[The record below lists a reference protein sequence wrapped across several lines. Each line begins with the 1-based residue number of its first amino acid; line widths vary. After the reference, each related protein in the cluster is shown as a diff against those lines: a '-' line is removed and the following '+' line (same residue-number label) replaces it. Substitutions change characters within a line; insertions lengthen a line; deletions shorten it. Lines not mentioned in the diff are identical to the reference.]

1 MPIQVLS
8 SELISEIA
16 SAYPQL
22 ATLNL
27 SNNEIRRI
35 ENLEQLTSL
44 ATLNLSHNQIDELGG
59 FAAGH
64 GQLLRE
70 LDVTGNAIVTISAAP
85 GGLEV
90 LLLGDNRIS
99 DWKQVEAIGALCP
112 DLQHLVLDGNPLNDA
127 EDYRSSVVRIIPTLT
142 ELDFSTVSDAER
154 GILSLSTEGPLR
166 SPRSAAAMSEDDRA
180 GGGDEGDDDALRDL
194 GPFGLDQSDYQ
205 MHDALLQT
213 QQIEIDVQAM
223 PAPIGSVDL
232 QEEVPG
238 DDNVIEDL
246 DYHASLLSVE
256 ENVRLLQQID
266 ILEAENVQL
275 VQRNETLQVQIDMA
289 EEKATDNLVKNSQLE
304 SEKLLLAEEVAQ
316 ERHQRRQEI
325 DSSEQLIDALNQESH
340 SLLDQIARTKSA
352 QEEATLAS
360 ADTILGLS
368 NQLEAAQQLNQNQHR
383 QNLARADVVADGEAA
398 VSNLGDEI
406 KILRL
411 NLETSQ
417 QMVTHLRAERDKL
430 SASNDSLRTSFETE
444 QSSAANAIRQSTELH
459 NQADVLRR
467 HLETSENEVIGVQ
480 QTLAGLQNDLA
491 LANRALEDSNVELM
505 RCAGL
510 EEENALLQR
519 KLGDSEQHSQAMQN
533 ALAATKADV
542 DNAAAALANSK
553 AEMMRSAG
561 LEEANTLLRRK
572 LDESEQQAQG
582 MQAAL
587 AASRADVDV
596 AAAALVESKTFAA
609 DRTSEIASAKQEELV
624 DAYAAIQNLSAERDQ
639 KVKQLESLIE
649 RQSADIT
656 ALRVSLHGRVV
667 DAALPAL
674 QSIEQ
679 LLDGTGKLDQLVL
692 LSMRIKS
699 MENVMAMQERG
710 IGDEAASG
718 SAAEKR
724 QAGQALLTQWRHKVI
739 QLMVQSETDKLTR
752 TAAARE
758 ATGKQTELQKQV
770 EELRYTVGILENSNS
785 AVQVDLRKQRDLLQQ
800 EKNGKLR
807 AQQLH
812 QSTQDKLTNADD
824 RLASLRRQLEQ
835 AATAEAAYMAEAGV
849 EAARA
854 ERELEAARVASK
866 AAEEAG
872 RLAVLS
878 AAGTRVKEVHG
889 LENERDVL
897 AGQMQSMSVE
907 NDRLNKALV
916 ETRGSLAAVQEDL
929 VDARGDLRRLKKE
942 ADTQVEGFRGE
953 QLSKVRE
960 AQQAADEAQLSFKL
974 EAQRMNKEHSKSIS
988 SLKALEAQ
996 VKRSAAEH
1004 STKALSRVEELEK
1017 QLQSRDAAVKGLREE
1032 RNALMSTMRAI
1043 EQRNAPPSASSRRQ
1057 SRSRK
1062 APSSKQRSSAEER
1075 AARRPRPRGGAPTT
1089 APSGPGPGGAARDA
1103 TAGWWRDGP
1112 GIGAAAASEVGI
1124 AAAMLLDSSSSSY
1137 SEDDGGGSESSYSS
1151 ESSDEPLSYA
1161 AARLDPYTS
1170 SSDSD
1175 MGSEC
1180 SGYSDGCGD
1189 TQSPFRTRLDRLATL
1204 TSDLL
1209 AD

>member
-1 MPIQVLS
+1 
-8 SELISEIA
+8 
-16 SAYPQL
+16 
-22 ATLNL
+22 
-27 SNNEIRRI
+27 
-35 ENLEQLTSL
+35 
-44 ATLNLSHNQIDELGG
+44 
-59 FAAGH
+59 
-64 GQLLRE
+64 
-70 LDVTGNAIVTISAAP
+70 
-85 GGLEV
+85 
-90 LLLGDNRIS
+90 
-99 DWKQVEAIGALCP
+99 
-112 DLQHLVLDGNPLNDA
+112 
-127 EDYRSSVVRIIPTLT
+127 
-142 ELDFSTVSDAER
+142 
-154 GILSLSTEGPLR
+154 
-166 SPRSAAAMSEDDRA
+166 
-180 GGGDEGDDDALRDL
+180 
-194 GPFGLDQSDYQ
+194 
-205 MHDALLQT
+205 
-213 QQIEIDVQAM
+213 
-223 PAPIGSVDL
+223 
-232 QEEVPG
+232 
-238 DDNVIEDL
+238 
-246 DYHASLLSVE
+246 
-256 ENVRLLQQID
+256 
-266 ILEAENVQL
+266 
-275 VQRNETLQVQIDMA
+275 
-289 EEKATDNLVKNSQLE
+289 
-304 SEKLLLAEEVAQ
+304 
-316 ERHQRRQEI
+316 
-325 DSSEQLIDALNQESH
+325 
-340 SLLDQIARTKSA
+340 
-352 QEEATLAS
+352 
-360 ADTILGLS
+360 
-368 NQLEAAQQLNQNQHR
+368 
-383 QNLARADVVADGEAA
+383 
-398 VSNLGDEI
+398 
-406 KILRL
+406 
-411 NLETSQ
+411 
-417 QMVTHLRAERDKL
+417 
-430 SASNDSLRTSFETE
+430 
-444 QSSAANAIRQSTELH
+444 
-459 NQADVLRR
+459 
-467 HLETSENEVIGVQ
+467 
-480 QTLAGLQNDLA
+480 
-491 LANRALEDSNVELM
+491 
-505 RCAGL
+505 
-510 EEENALLQR
+510 
-519 KLGDSEQHSQAMQN
+519 
-533 ALAATKADV
+533 
-542 DNAAAALANSK
+542 
-553 AEMMRSAG
+553 
-561 LEEANTLLRRK
+561 
-572 LDESEQQAQG
+572 

-649 RQSADIT
+649 SQSADIT

-674 QSIEQ
+674 QSIDQ

-758 ATGKQTELQKQV
+758 ATGKQTRLQKQV

-1170 SSDSD
+1170 SGDSD

>member
-1 MPIQVLS
+1 
-8 SELISEIA
+8 
-16 SAYPQL
+16 
-22 ATLNL
+22 
-27 SNNEIRRI
+27 
-35 ENLEQLTSL
+35 
-44 ATLNLSHNQIDELGG
+44 
-59 FAAGH
+59 
-64 GQLLRE
+64 
-70 LDVTGNAIVTISAAP
+70 
-85 GGLEV
+85 
-90 LLLGDNRIS
+90 
-99 DWKQVEAIGALCP
+99 
-112 DLQHLVLDGNPLNDA
+112 
-127 EDYRSSVVRIIPTLT
+127 
-142 ELDFSTVSDAER
+142 
-154 GILSLSTEGPLR
+154 
-166 SPRSAAAMSEDDRA
+166 
-180 GGGDEGDDDALRDL
+180 
-194 GPFGLDQSDYQ
+194 
-205 MHDALLQT
+205 
-213 QQIEIDVQAM
+213 
-223 PAPIGSVDL
+223 
-232 QEEVPG
+232 
-238 DDNVIEDL
+238 
-246 DYHASLLSVE
+246 
-256 ENVRLLQQID
+256 
-266 ILEAENVQL
+266 
-275 VQRNETLQVQIDMA
+275 
-289 EEKATDNLVKNSQLE
+289 
-304 SEKLLLAEEVAQ
+304 
-316 ERHQRRQEI
+316 
-325 DSSEQLIDALNQESH
+325 
-340 SLLDQIARTKSA
+340 
-352 QEEATLAS
+352 
-360 ADTILGLS
+360 
-368 NQLEAAQQLNQNQHR
+368 
-383 QNLARADVVADGEAA
+383 
-398 VSNLGDEI
+398 
-406 KILRL
+406 
-411 NLETSQ
+411 
-417 QMVTHLRAERDKL
+417 
-430 SASNDSLRTSFETE
+430 
-444 QSSAANAIRQSTELH
+444 
-459 NQADVLRR
+459 
-467 HLETSENEVIGVQ
+467 
-480 QTLAGLQNDLA
+480 
-491 LANRALEDSNVELM
+491 
-505 RCAGL
+505 
-510 EEENALLQR
+510 
-519 KLGDSEQHSQAMQN
+519 
-533 ALAATKADV
+533 
-542 DNAAAALANSK
+542 
-553 AEMMRSAG
+553 
-561 LEEANTLLRRK
+561 
-572 LDESEQQAQG
+572 

-649 RQSADIT
+649 SQSADIT

-674 QSIEQ
+674 QSIDQ

-1151 ESSDEPLSYA
+1151 DSSDEPLSYA

-1170 SSDSD
+1170 SGDSD

>member
-649 RQSADIT
+649 SQSADIT

-674 QSIEQ
+674 QSIDQ

-1151 ESSDEPLSYA
+1151 DSSDEPLSYA

-1170 SSDSD
+1170 SGDSD